1 MRARL
6 KKLEKTD
13 PQEASRIAQE
23 QVQKVFKHLLKISG
37 VTIEVNGLE
46 NIPDEASLFVGNHS
60 SYFDIIVT
68 GATIPGGVG
77 FVAKDSLGK
86 IPGLSSW
93 MKCIHCLFLD
103 RSDVRKGL
111 QTILEGVDYLKEGYS
126 MCIYPEGTRSTT
138 GKLGE
143 FKGGSLKMAQRAKA
157 PVVPVA
163 ITGTRDIFENNPG
176 LRVYPSHVTISLA
189 SHSSF
194 LTFRRLRRNLL
205 ASMLRKLLRICWQL
219 NSNKSHP
226 DYYINLD
233 AILKKRSKIMLTQ

>member
-1 MRARL
+1 MTFRSICIAVYVFFYLIFTTPMRARL

-93 MKCIHCLFLD
+93 MKRIHCLFLD

-138 GKLGE
+138 GELGE

-157 PVVPVA
+157 PVVP
-163 ITGTRDIFENNPG
+163 G
-176 LRVYPSHVTISLA
+176 LRVYPSHVTISFGKPFKFSDLPAAEKKFAGEHVKKAIEDMLA
-189 SHSSF
+189 
-194 LTFRRLRRNLL
+194 
-205 ASMLRKLLRICWQL
+205 AQ
-219 NSNKSHP
+219 
-226 DYYINLD
+226 
-233 AILKKRSKIMLTQ
+233 Q

>member
-1 MRARL
+1 MKITFVGTLQFRL
-6 KKLEKTD
+6 FL
-13 PQEASRIAQE
+13 
-23 QVQKVFKHLLKISG
+23 
-37 VTIEVNGLE
+37 LE

-93 MKCIHCLFLD
+93 MKRIHCLFLD

-138 GKLGE
+138 GELGE
-143 FKGGSLKMAQRAKA
+143 FKGSDFNNFIIGKSIRMPIPQSE
-157 PVVPVA
+157 V
-163 ITGTRDIFENNPG
+163 DNNP
-176 LRVYPSHVTISLA
+176 
-189 SHSSF
+189 
-194 LTFRRLRRNLL
+194 NLN
-205 ASMLRKLLRICWQL
+205 Q
-219 NSNKSHP
+219 N
-226 DYYINLD
+226 DQY
-233 AILKKRSKIMLTQ
+233 